1 MIKVEIMPK
10 KLKISDIPLADRPR
24 EKLKSK
30 GAQNLKEAELLA
42 ILLGS
47 GYQGKNV
54 IELAKSILSKY
65 PRKKFISATYDE
77 LIKTKGISQ
86 AKACKIL
93 SAIELTKR
101 FLKFKDDETL
111 PIIKSVNDV
120 VAQSVYMRDKKREH
134 FLVLFLNARNEMVF
148 KRPMFVGTLN
158 ANLVHPREIF
168 EEAVKQQSASII
180 LVHNH
185 PSSDPEPSEDDI
197 EVTKRIVEAGEIMG
211 IEVLDHVIIAKG
223 KVFSFKEKKLI

>member
-1 MIKVEIMPK
+1 MK
-10 KLKISDIPLADRPR
+10 KLKISDIPKIDRPR
-24 EKLKSK
+24 EKLKAK
-30 GAQNLKEAELLA
+30 GAQNLKDAELLA

-47 GYQGKNV
+47 GYKGKNV

-65 PRKKFISATYDE
+65 PRKKFLNLTYDE

-86 AKACKIL
+86 AKACKII

-101 FLKFKDDETL
+101 ALKFKDDDTL
-111 PIIKSVNDV
+111 PIIKSVDDV
-120 VAQSVYMRDKKREH
+120 VAQSVYMRNKKREH
-134 FLVLFLNARNEMVF
+134 FLVLFLNARNEMVY

-168 EEAVKQQSASII
+168 EEAVKQMAASLIF
-180 LVHNH
+180 VHNH

-197 EVTKRIVEAGEIMG
+197 IVTKRLVEAGKIMG
-211 IEVLDHVIIAKG
+211 IEILDHIIIAKG
-223 KVFSFKEKKLI
+223 RVFSFKDKKLI